1 MSMVMKDDGFDIP
14 PKSAAVVFNED
25 GTIDVCIPKLNDEED
40 ISSNVTHAVALML
53 MLGDN
58 DKESQI
64 WKLIDEKVEEMIRES
79 QIEAEMEE

>member
-58 DKESQI
+58 ESQI
-64 WKLIDEKVEEMIRES
+64 WKLIDDKVEEMIRES
-79 QIEAEMEE
+79 EIEAATEE

>member
-25 GTIDVCIPKLNDEED
+25 GTIDVCIPKLNEEED
-40 ISSNVTHAVALML
+40 IPSNVTHAVALML

-58 DKESQI
+58 ESQI
-64 WKLIDEKVEEMIRES
+64 WKLIDDKVEEMIRES
-79 QIEAEMEE
+79 EIEAATEE

>member
-14 PKSAAVVFNED
+14 PKSAALVFNED

-40 ISSNVTHAVALML
+40 IPSNVMCAVALML

-58 DKESQI
+58 ESQI
-64 WKLIDEKVEEMIRES
+64 WKLINDKVEEMIRETKD
-79 QIEAEMEE
+79 EVAEEE